1 MSASNIVKL
10 SDYASANAKT
20 WPAEAFFITALIESG
35 RYNPGRYS
43 VSDHHFTAH
52 KDVHAWCKEYQEH
65 SGSAPTMDILRM
77 KFPRFP
83 VLPEAMSPEFAAQ
96 DMVTAW
102 ATKHLMGAMTKATNL
117 LREDDLTQA
126 TGVLRAAL
134 TNATPALTKGT
145 GVSDFTDIEQAQ
157 GVIKIPIGLPGSTIQ
172 QYTGGIGPGE
182 LWYVAAR
189 LGIGKTWDLVVKSV
203 IAAENGMNVVIF
215 STEMPARSVKE
226 RIHRVALR
234 DAQMGKF
241 GFDGLTL
248 REKREHMERWQSTA
262 GRITIYDPSAGP
274 CDATRIAAAAAPDT
288 LIVVDY
294 MGLMRTTAGARAIED
309 WRAAATISNEL
320 KETTLE
326 YHVPILCA
334 AQINREGQKSKNAG
348 AEHLS
353 QSDALGQ
360 DGDVI
365 VTIKDYSTRVRLNS
379 LVKNRH
385 GMQGVR
391 WFTRFEPAI
400 AGFED
405 IASDKAYALSQVDE
419 EAAAALIE

>member
-1 MSASNIVKL
+1 MSASNIVRL

-43 VSDHHFTAH
+43 VADHHFTAH
-52 KDVHAWCKEYQEH
+52 KDVHAWCKEYSDH
-65 SGSAPTMDILRM
+65 AGTAPTMDILRL

-102 ATKHLMGAMTKATNL
+102 ATKHLLGAMTKATNL
-117 LREDDLTQA
+117 LREDDLSQA

-145 GVSDFTDIEQAQ
+145 GVSDFSDIEAAQ
-157 GVIKIPIGLPGSTIQ
+157 GTIKIPVGFEDSSLQ
-172 QYTGGIGPGE
+172 KYTGGIGPGE

-189 LGIGKTWDLVVKSV
+189 LGIGKTWDLILRSV
-203 IAAENGMNVVIF
+203 IAAEAGMNVVFF
-215 STEMPARSVKE
+215 STEMPAKSVKE

-234 DAQMGKF
+234 HLKGGD
-241 GFDGLTL
+241 FDLLTL
-248 REKREHMERWQSTA
+248 KQLREHMEAWQAQA

-274 CDATRIAAAAAPDT
+274 CDATRIAAAAAEDT

-294 MGLMRTTAGARAIED
+294 MGLMRATSGARAIED

-326 YHVPILCA
+326 YKVPIICA

-365 VTIKDYSTRVRLNS
+365 VTIKDYSTRVRLNA

-385 GMQGVR
+385 GIQGVR
-391 WFTRFEPAI
+391 WFTQFEPAS
-400 AGFED
+400 AAFED
-405 IASDKAYALSQVDE
+405 ISSEKAYSLSQSDE
-419 EAAAALIE
+419 EAAAALLE